1 MVSRGYSK
9 ELPKF
14 SPGNA
19 FINRSRDQAEEDAI
33 KGKAMTPRGNNPLEA
48 MAGNLNT
55 IKAGI
60 EQLFTPR
67 GSPMK

>member
-1 MVSRGYSK
+1 MISRGYSK

-14 SPGNA
+14 SPGTA

-33 KGKAMTPRGNNPLEA
+33 KGKAMTPRGNNPLE
-48 MAGNLNT
+48 G
-55 IKAGI
+55 IKAGL